1 MAFPFVFPGAYSI
14 PQTLTTA
21 AYGWIHSPNPE
32 VNIGSPSAPVGVT
45 YQGNANGTTLNYLQN
60 INHNPLDTG
69 DNLSIPAN
77 QIGYVQTW
85 WGFPT
90 WRETLSPF
98 WADPTVQVNTG
109 PGTLPGMVFPQPY
122 GQPLGLGYILANS
135 TLPAGTPLPA
145 MTAPYHNTNPQ
156 PYNDGFGSP
165 SVFFPLNGGVPPAL
179 WSQYSWED
187 DLVMTGVRSFDIKA
201 YDNSLAAY
209 ADLGWGDDPRLT
221 GLLNPPN
228 LGVPT
233 TTTITPYLAGNFDSY
248 QQNYVAPAYAY
259 INNAKF
265 NLLTQT
271 FAHEGRVPPL
281 VEDNIFD
288 AQYGAGSYPGYNYTG
303 NIGDDNPAVVRLR
316 RVWDSWSTEYTQA
329 PGTGVN
335 PATSPAALFPA
346 GPPYAPPIYPSYPP
360 PYPAP
365 LRGIQIQI
373 RVTDPANQRVKTL
386 TIRQDFTDKL

>member
-1 MAFPFVFPGAYSI
+1 PGPPVNATGQSIQLIYEPTPATRQVLGAMAFPFVFPGAYSV

-98 WADPTVQVNTG
+98 SADPTVQVNTG

-145 MTAPYHNTNPQ
+145 M
-156 PYNDGFGSP
+156 
-165 SVFFPLNGGVPPAL
+165 
-179 WSQYSWED
+179 
-187 DLVMTGVRSFDIKA
+187 
-201 YDNSLAAY
+201 
-209 ADLGWGDDPRLT
+209 
-221 GLLNPPN
+221 
-228 LGVPT
+228 
-233 TTTITPYLAGNFDSY
+233 
-248 QQNYVAPAYAY
+248 
-259 INNAKF
+259 
-265 NLLTQT
+265 
-271 FAHEGRVPPL
+271 
-281 VEDNIFD
+281 
-288 AQYGAGSYPGYNYTG
+288 
-303 NIGDDNPAVVRLR
+303 
-316 RVWDSWSTEYTQA
+316 
-329 PGTGVN
+329 
-335 PATSPAALFPA
+335 
-346 GPPYAPPIYPSYPP
+346 
-360 PYPAP
+360 
-365 LRGIQIQI
+365 
-373 RVTDPANQRVKTL
+373 
-386 TIRQDFTDKL
+386 